1 MDRTDTSGANT
12 YIFNNYCFKYRRAIG
27 RYKYNSAYSNGALR
41 IFNEQYPNDHSLC
54 NLFCS
59 KTKDKKTIR
68 NRQDEYQ
75 GFVKLIEL
83 IRLIKFK
90 Q

>member
-1 MDRTDTSGANT
+1 MDGTDTSGANT

-27 RYKYNSAYSNGALR
+27 RYKYNSAYSNGAFR
-41 IFNEQYPNDHSLC
+41 IYNEQYLDDNSPC
-54 NLFCS
+54 NLCCGE
-59 KTKDKKTIR
+59 TKAKKTVR

-83 IRLIKFK
+83 IGF
-90 Q
+90 